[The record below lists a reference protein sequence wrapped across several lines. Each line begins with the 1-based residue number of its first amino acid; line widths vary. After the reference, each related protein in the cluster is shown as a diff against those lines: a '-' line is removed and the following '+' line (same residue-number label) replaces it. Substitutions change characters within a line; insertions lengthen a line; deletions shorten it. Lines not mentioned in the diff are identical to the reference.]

1 VNDIKTKK
9 MKRIIL
15 VLAICLST
23 ITGAQT
29 TLVENQINFEQV
41 KVLKERSEAK
51 ELNKEGITQYTASN
65 KIVLKIDDKL
75 RINRPEG
82 GSKIFVSIQNKPT
95 VMNML
100 SSSSFNA
107 NVDTSMSNTEITIK
121 ALYVNGTRKLGYRM
135 MAELAT
141 CGTCNNLLVDVELA
155 MESKEI
161 RTNGVTR
168 EEAITKL
175 KESKDLLDLG
185 IVNQEDYDKLKAEL
199 TPIIINQ

>member
-121 ALYVNGTRKLGYRM
+121 SLYVNGTRKLGYRM

-155 MESKEI
+155 MVSKEI

>member
-1 VNDIKTKK
+1 

-121 ALYVNGTRKLGYRM
+121 SLYVNGTRKLGYRM

>member
-1 VNDIKTKK
+1 
-9 MKRIIL
+9 
-15 VLAICLST
+15 
-23 ITGAQT
+23 
-29 TLVENQINFEQV
+29 
-41 KVLKERSEAK
+41 
-51 ELNKEGITQYTASN
+51 
-65 KIVLKIDDKL
+65 
-75 RINRPEG
+75 
-82 GSKIFVSIQNKPT
+82 
-95 VMNML
+95 ML

-121 ALYVNGTRKLGYRM
+121 SLYVNGTRKLGYRM

>member
-121 ALYVNGTRKLGYRM
+121 SLYVNGTRKLGYRM